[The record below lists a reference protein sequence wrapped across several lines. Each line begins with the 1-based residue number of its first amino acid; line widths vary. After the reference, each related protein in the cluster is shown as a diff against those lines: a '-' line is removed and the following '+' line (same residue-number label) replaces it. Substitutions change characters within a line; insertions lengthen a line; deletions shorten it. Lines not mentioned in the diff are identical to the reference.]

1 MFLFFF
7 FKQKTAYE
15 MRISDWSSD
24 VCSSDLREIF
34 LEEYPA
40 HLLGA
45 IPMLLSHQVA
55 GRKGEYA
62 RGTSTIMDAFLHQT
76 MYHGLGTLE
85 LNLRAQGYDKPML
98 VSHNSGGMAQ
108 LNSTDALKTVHSG
121 PVRSEEHTSELQS
134 LMRISYAV

>member
-1 MFLFFF
+1 
-7 FKQKTAYE
+7 
-15 MRISDWSSD
+15 MRISDGSSD
-24 VCSSDLREIF
+24 VCSSDLEARVVMFTNSVVNPAHELRGREIF

-40 HLLGA
+40 HLRGA

-85 LNLRAQGYDKPML
+85 LNLDRKS
-98 VSHNSGGMAQ
+98 V
-108 LNSTDALKTVHSG
+108 V
-121 PVRSEEHTSELQS
+121 
-134 LMRISYAV
+134 